1 VKIKQVK
8 VCAGSPRPSQLM
20 NSEKYLKY
28 KTNQTEN
35 TDVSNLGFG
44 RRPDRRTTISNDH
57 ISKLSYNNARD
68 KN

>member
-1 VKIKQVK
+1 
-8 VCAGSPRPSQLM
+8 M

-28 KTNQTEN
+28 KANQIEN
-35 TDVSNLGFG
+35 TDVSNFGFG